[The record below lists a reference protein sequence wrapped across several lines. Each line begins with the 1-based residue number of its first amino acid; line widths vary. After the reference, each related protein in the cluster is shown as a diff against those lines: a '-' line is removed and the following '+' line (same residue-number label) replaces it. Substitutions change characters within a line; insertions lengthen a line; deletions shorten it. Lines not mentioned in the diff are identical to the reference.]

1 VTGLVE
7 QAVQLVGAV
16 LILAAF
22 AGAQAGRLSRRSA
35 GYLLPNLLL
44 GSAALAL
51 DAMHGRQW
59 GFLLL
64 EGAWALVSLAGILSA
79 LLPARTGRAAAG

>member
-1 VTGLVE
+1 
-7 QAVQLVGAV
+7 
-16 LILAAF
+16 
-22 AGAQAGRLSRRSA
+22 
-35 GYLLPNLLL
+35 
-44 GSAALAL
+44 
-51 DAMHGRQW
+51 MHGRQW